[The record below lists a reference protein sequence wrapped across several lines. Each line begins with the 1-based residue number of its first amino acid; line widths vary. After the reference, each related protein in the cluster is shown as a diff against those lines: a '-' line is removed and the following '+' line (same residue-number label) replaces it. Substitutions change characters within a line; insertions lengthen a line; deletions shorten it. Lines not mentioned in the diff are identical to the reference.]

1 LVERLPA
8 ERAEVLASK
17 APLTKVDYQ
26 GGRSTAAIRQ
36 PNLNGGSQMKQSFGP
51 QN

>member
-1 LVERLPA
+1 MESAAGPSA
-8 ERAEVLASK
+8 LASM

-26 GGRSTAAIRQ
+26 GGRSTAVIGQ
-36 PNLNGGSQMKQSFGP
+36 PNLNGAAAKNLKQSFGP